1 MTQSST
7 FSLSFILSSSLNF
20 LPFLTVFSLLFFIPL
35 FSFPHSS
42 SCSKDSPVLGGSNS
56 QIHQASSHTIGGN
69 NGSNAESSSILDRD
83 YDHHKSFSTSHAI
96 CVRNLPVRSSGKCTL
111 TVTHSHRHSKHI
123 YIYTHIHY
131 THPSID
137 PFFFYF
143 SFFPSIIRDIY
154 TKQWIE
160 WNETGSKRKK
170 GERETHKNVT

>member
-1 MTQSST
+1 MS
-7 FSLSFILSSSLNF
+7 
-20 LPFLTVFSLLFFIPL
+20 
-35 FSFPHSS
+35 
-42 SCSKDSPVLGGSNS
+42 GSNS
-56 QIHQASSHTIGGN
+56 QIHQASSHTIGG

-111 TVTHSHRHSKHI
+111 TVAHSHRQHTHTHI
-123 YIYTHIHY
+123 YTQTH

-143 SFFPSIIRDIY
+143 PFFPSIIRDIY

-160 WNETGSKRKK
+160 WNETGSKSVRRARDTK
-170 GERETHKNVT
+170 TSHKR